1 MKEGKLYSPEK
12 EWSNSVANVEGVSF
26 STFDGR
32 TLFQDANFNIHTKNT
47 LVVTGSSGV
56 GKSLM
61 LRIISGRE
69 IPETGQVNYSKKETR
84 ISYVP
89 QVPEE
94 MDFSLNDSI
103 REVFW
108 KSRGLDLLG
117 KEMKRMEDKMTQGN
131 YNDSLLRKYGE
142 YQEKYNHLD
151 GWNAD
156 SDMEKI
162 LDGIGLDNSL
172 TQHITPETKL
182 RELSSGQRTK
192 VLIGQALFSNS
203 NLLVLD
209 DPTSHLDKESI
220 EWLTDYIHQTNQ
232 AIVIASQERE
242 FINRCATQIVEITE
256 SGRVINFTGNLDNY
270 EIKRDSILAAEEARS
285 KSLKQEYENL
295 LNTYSKFKNEGVF
308 KRSDKMAARGR
319 AMESRLERIKNEM
332 DGIPKKQ
339 KESKVKDKKFE
350 TSENISD
357 GAILVING
365 PVIKYGDFEAV
376 NLQGQKIRIKRREK
390 MLIQGEN
397 GSGKSTLMRS
407 LVADNSSSLYVET
420 GSTSIGENL
429 KVGYFS
435 PDITVG
441 KNDDNVFYLV
451 LNSLESRNEAEATSI
466 LTFFGFGYKGLRDR
480 TIGTLSSSEKRQ
492 VLLSIIMAQKPNVL
506 LLDEPSDKLSETVK
520 ARLASAI
527 NGYDGSL
534 LLISHD
540 TEFVKNIKINHRI
553 KLKQGR
559 LVEFEF
565 GINQ

>member
-12 EWSNSVANVEGVSF
+12 ERSNSVANVEGVSF

-32 TLFQDANFNIHTKNT
+32 TLFQEANFNIHTKNT
-47 LVVTGSSGV
+47 LVVTGSGGV

-94 MDFSLNDSI
+94 MDFSLDDSI

-108 KSRGLDLLG
+108 KSRGLDILG

-131 YNDSLLRKYGE
+131 YNDTLLRKYGE

-156 SDMEKI
+156 SDMKQI

-172 TQHITPETKL
+172 TQHINPETKL

-220 EWLTDYIHQTNQ
+220 EWLTDYIHQANQ
-232 AIVIASQERE
+232 AVIIASQERD

-270 EIKRDSILAAEEARS
+270 EIKRDSILAAEEVRS

-295 LNTYSKFKNEGVF
+295 LSTYSKFKNEGVF

-357 GAILVING
+357 GAILVIYG

-435 PDITVG
+435 PDIAVG
-441 KNDDNVFYLV
+441 KNDDNVFNLV

-466 LTFFGFGYKGLRDR
+466 LTFFGFGYKGLRDI

-492 VLLSIIMAQKPNVL
+492 VLLSIIMAQKPDVL

-527 NGYDGSL
+527 NGYNGSL